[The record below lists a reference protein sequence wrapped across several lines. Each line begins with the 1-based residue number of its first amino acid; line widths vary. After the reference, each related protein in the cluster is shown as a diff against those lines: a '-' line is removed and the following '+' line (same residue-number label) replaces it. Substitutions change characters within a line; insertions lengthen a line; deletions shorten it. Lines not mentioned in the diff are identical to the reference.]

1 MTTSFETIFSITWK
15 VLAALFVISLI
26 ITVIAFMIGGLGQI
40 GNSSRSDTSNIKIED
55 ADTAHTK
62 MPASKWNAAVK
73 QCITK
78 HGVMEGMTKEEVQQA
93 VGGKEP
99 WAYSIVSLKGSS
111 QPCIKYDGENC
122 VQYPPDEVKNFF
134 LHFTPEGRL
143 IWDEDSIGLNV
154 YSSSEL
160 AYSLKTKKDCEKMG
174 FKWEPQLAGNEVYY
188 RCSIE

>member
-1 MTTSFETIFSITWK
+1 
-15 VLAALFVISLI
+15 
-26 ITVIAFMIGGLGQI
+26 
-40 GNSSRSDTSNIKIED
+40 
-55 ADTAHTK
+55 
-62 MPASKWNAAVK
+62 
-73 QCITK
+73 
-78 HGVMEGMTKEEVQQA
+78 
-93 VGGKEP
+93 
-99 WAYSIVSLKGSS
+99 
-111 QPCIKYDGENC
+111 
-122 VQYPPDEVKNFF
+122 VKNFF